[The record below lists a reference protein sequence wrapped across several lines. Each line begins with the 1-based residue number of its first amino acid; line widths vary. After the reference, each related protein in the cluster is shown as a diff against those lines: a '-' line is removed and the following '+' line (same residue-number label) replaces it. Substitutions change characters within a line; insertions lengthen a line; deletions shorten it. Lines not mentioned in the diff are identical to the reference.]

1 MECYSHF
8 DKYSKEA
15 EIIEFWQIF
24 SKWGNP
30 SLKNPIIPDGVSQ
43 IFLISVLSLNFPSL
57 KYLSALDIK
66 ISPDDK
72 TRRSYFTREK
82 CLEAFSSCSK
92 NYEYFS

>member
-15 EIIEFWQIF
+15 EIIKFWQIF

-43 IFLISVLSLNFPSL
+43 VFLISVLSLNFPSL

-72 TRRSYFTREK
+72 KLGESRSCEK
-82 CLEAFSSCSK
+82 YKDCIEDCLA
-92 NYEYFS
+92 